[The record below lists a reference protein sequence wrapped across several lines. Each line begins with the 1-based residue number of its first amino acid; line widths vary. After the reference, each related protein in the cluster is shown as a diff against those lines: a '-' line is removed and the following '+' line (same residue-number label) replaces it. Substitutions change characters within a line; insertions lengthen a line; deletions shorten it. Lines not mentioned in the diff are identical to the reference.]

1 MVSLNSLRILKALI
15 IRDLYVLRHSI
26 VNKII
31 DACIRLPIEILTFG
45 YFFPLL
51 GMPKALI
58 PPLYLGMGFTLFLLF
73 TGYSFS
79 TTIMRLITP
88 GNPTILEYELTLPIP
103 KVFIFGKYILSYML
117 EACIVN
123 LPLISIGIWVLRD
136 NFSTIQGSWVL
147 FYCTILFALLFSGLF
162 FMLLPLHYTQAYFW
176 NNIWPRR
183 LSWVLNF
190 GALFYT
196 WKAAYG
202 LNKYLALAMLF
213 NPFTYIAEGL
223 RSALLGGPDYIPL
236 HLCLLVLS
244 VSSICCIVALK
255 TSIIKRLDPV

>member
-15 IRDLYVLRHSI
+15 MRDIYVLRHSI
-26 VNKII
+26 INKII
-31 DACIRLPIEILTFG
+31 DACIRLPIEVLNFG

-51 GMPKALI
+51 GMPKNLI
-58 PPLYLGMGFTLFLLF
+58 APLYLGMGFTLFLIF

-88 GNPTILEYELTLPIP
+88 GNPTILEYELTLPIS
-103 KVFIFGKYILSYML
+103 KAFIFGKYILSYIL

-123 LPLISIGIWVLRD
+123 LPLISIGIWILRD
-136 NFSTIQGSWVL
+136 NFTALEGSWFI
-147 FYCTILFALLFSGLF
+147 FYSTLLCTLVFSGLF

-176 NNIWPRR
+176 HNIWPRR
-183 LSWVLNF
+183 LSWLLNF

-202 LNKYLALAMLF
+202 LNKYLALAMLL

-236 HLCLLVLS
+236 YVCLLVLS
-244 VSSICCIVALK
+244 VYSVCCIIALNI
-255 TSIIKRLDPV
+255 SIKKRLDPV

>member
-1 MVSLNSLRILKALI
+1 MLSVNSLRILKALI
-15 IRDLYVLRHSI
+15 VRDLYVLRHSI

-31 DACIRLPIEILTFG
+31 DACIRLPIEVLNFG

-51 GMPKALI
+51 GMPKTLI
-58 PPLYLGMGFTLFLLF
+58 APLYLGMGFTLFLMF

-103 KVFIFGKYILSYML
+103 KAFIFGKYILSYML
-117 EACIVN
+117 EASLVN
-123 LPLISIGIWVLRD
+123 LPLISIGIWILRD
-136 NFSTIQGSWVL
+136 NFIAIEGSWVIL
-147 FYCTILFALLFSGLF
+147 YCTILFALLFSGLF
-162 FMLLPLHYTQAYFW
+162 FMLLPLHYTQAFFW

-183 LSWVLNF
+183 LSWLLNF
-190 GALFYT
+190 GAFFYT
-196 WKAAYG
+196 WKAAYA
-202 LNKYLALAMLF
+202 LNTYLALAMLL

-236 HLCLLVLS
+236 
-244 VSSICCIVALK
+244 SICLTMLSISCACCIIALQR
-255 TSIIKRLDPV
+255 SIKKRLDPV